1 MYKFMKKILIK
12 IYNFIIRLLTSLI
25 IPRDVRKR
33 VRAMLLTATPR
44 PELISGGG
52 ADSSL
57 IKSCSGK
64 IIATGKNTYGFPRVM
79 SDDTTIGTF
88 CSIAW
93 NVTIGTTHHPM
104 NWLTTHI
111 FPYSKRPDL
120 YPILLEDDKLLHFDY
135 VYPVTIGNDVW
146 IGCNVTILDGV
157 TVGDGAIIGAG
168 AVVTKNVPPYA
179 VVAGVPARVLKYRF
193 DEQTIKDLLELKW
206 WELDDELIKTLPFDD
221 VPQCIKKLRE
231 IRKVYKLTQPQS
243 V

>member
-1 MYKFMKKILIK
+1 MKKILVK
-12 IYNFIIRLLTSLI
+12 IYNFIISLLTSLI

-33 VRAMLLTATPR
+33 VRAILLTATPLS
-44 PELISGGG
+44 EQVSGGG
-52 ADSSL
+52 QFCTFPKCGKHSYHSL
-57 IKSCSGK
+57 PIYIQS
-64 IIATGKNTYGFPRVM
+64 R
-79 SDDTTIGTF
+79 DTVVGSF
-88 CSIAW
+88 VSVAW
-93 NVTIGTTHHPM
+93 NVTIGCGFHPQHFLSTTPLVY
-104 NWLTTHI
+104 NNNSYWI
-111 FPYSKRPDL
+111 PGAKQFQGNNEYVRPFRGL
-120 YPILLEDDKLLHFDY
+120 I
-135 VYPVTIGNDVW
+135 PVTIGNDVW

-168 AVVTKNVPPYA
+168 AVVTKDVPPYA